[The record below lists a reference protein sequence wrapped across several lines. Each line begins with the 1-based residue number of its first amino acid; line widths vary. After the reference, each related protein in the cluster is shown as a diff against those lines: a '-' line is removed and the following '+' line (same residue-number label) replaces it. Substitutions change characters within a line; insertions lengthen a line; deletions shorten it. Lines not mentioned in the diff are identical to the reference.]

1 MQKNGCVTLIVAY
14 FCIGTLFSILAGIV
28 HIIHLKGIHNFDKID
43 TPDGRLTLVI
53 SIIVF
58 VGGFLYFVWVAWVDD
73 WRDADW
79 RYFGGGLVFSILMA
93 FVVWA
98 IYLWVIPI
106 FERIQEWIE
115 TGT

>member
-14 FCIGTLFSILAGIV
+14 FCIGTIFSILAGIV
-28 HIIHLKGIHNFDKID
+28 LTGVHNID
-43 TPDGRLTLVI
+43 TSDGRLTFVI

-58 VGGFLYFVWVAWVDD
+58 VGGFLYFVWGAWVDD

-79 RYFGGGLVFSILMA
+79 RYWGGGLVFSILMA

-98 IYLWVIPI
+98 VYLWVIPI